1 LFLLNSFIVR
11 AVACLC
17 LVGALSGCD
26 TSDRKAQA
34 AMNDYQ
40 AAAAANDTAGA
51 RKALLALVSAKDD
64 VSDYWA
70 ELGKL
75 EISAGRFSEANYA
88 FTRAYEL
95 DRRNPDLV
103 RAVTQLALKGG
114 DLALAQRHASELEV
128 IAPNDPWVKLT
139 RGWAAIAQSQF
150 DQALAASDALL
161 ATMPFDPSATVLK
174 SRALIGLGRAKDATD
189 LLEKQIA
196 AQPSDI
202 GSMRMLER
210 VYDRSE
216 DWPNLAKTA
225 RSLAAVLPDDQD
237 NLLVLVRSA
246 LRSGNVAL
254 AQQASS
260 RLLKPDSLPILIA
273 SVMDIWEAYWDSP
286 QRLNGA
292 RDLAAKSG
300 PIQQMVYA
308 RYLSA
313 WGSPRDAL
321 RLAAPL
327 ATLPVTAE
335 NAEANAV
342 AADALGRSGQTMQAK
357 QRFDA
362 VLTFD
367 SGNATALKGRAD
379 LFLRAGNAGAAVRDA
394 QKLVTVV
401 PKDADARLLLARS
414 FLAADNK
421 PWADRTLW
429 SAFQEIPANQSI
441 FVALLATRK
450 GDADAMRELQEEF
463 ARQRDANLSRGLA

>member
-1 LFLLNSFIVR
+1 
-11 AVACLC
+11 
-17 LVGALSGCD
+17 
-26 TSDRKAQA
+26 
-34 AMNDYQ
+34 MNDYQ
-40 AAAAANDTAGA
+40 AAAAANDTAAA
-51 RKALLALVSAKDD
+51 RKALLALVTAKDD

-75 EISAGRFSEANYA
+75 EIGAGRFGEANYA

-128 IAPNDPWVKLT
+128 IAPDDPWVKLT

-174 SRALIGLGRAKDATD
+174 SRALIGLGRGKDATD

-196 AQPSDI
+196 AQPSDT

-210 VYDRSE
+210 VYERSE

-225 RSLAAVLPDDQD
+225 QSLSSVVPDDPD
-237 NLLVLVRSA
+237 NLLILVKAA
-246 LRSGNVAL
+246 LRSGNVPL
-254 AQQASS
+254 ARQASS
-260 RLLKPDSLPILIA
+260 RLLKPDSLPVLIA
-273 SVMDIWEAYWDSP
+273 SVLDVWALDWHSP
-286 QRLNGA
+286 QRLDDA
-292 RDLAAKSG
+292 RQLAARSG
-300 PIQQMVYA
+300 PVQQMIYA

-313 WGSPRDAL
+313 WGSPQDAL

-327 ATLPVTAE
+327 ASLPITAA

-342 AADALGRSGQTMQAK
+342 AADAWGRSGQIAQAR

-379 LFLRAGNAGAAVRDA
+379 LFLRTGNAAAAVRDA

-401 PKDADARLLLARS
+401 PTDAEARLLLARS

-429 SAFQEIPANQSI
+429 SAFQDIPANQMI
-441 FVALLATRK
+441 FGALLATRK
-450 GDADAMRELQEEF
+450 GDADATRELQEEF